1 MRDIENKGNSIIG
14 FDPDPSLRDLDIVK
28 RIGTEKPTNSILIEI
43 NKENILQTIDLESFS
58 DRTNRSIKNQL
69 SELLIELK
77 AEERRKII
85 NEIITCINRNINLIS
100 EHCNQLT
107 NPTSHKTEESSKFDN
122 LIKLVLES

>member
-69 SELLIELK
+69 SE
-77 AEERRKII
+77 
-85 NEIITCINRNINLIS
+85 S
-100 EHCNQLT
+100 
-107 NPTSHKTEESSKFDN
+107 
-122 LIKLVLES
+122 